1 MILNIFQVKKEPT
14 KVKVLIDKESQ
25 NGALKS
31 LGWSFLS
38 DGFSQPKS
46 ALGEGNVKLM
56 ARELG

>member
-1 MILNIFQVKKEPT
+1 MKKEPT

-31 LGWSFLS
+31 LGWSFLLG
-38 DGFSQPKS
+38 GFYQTKS
-46 ALGEGNVKLM
+46 SLCDGNVQLI